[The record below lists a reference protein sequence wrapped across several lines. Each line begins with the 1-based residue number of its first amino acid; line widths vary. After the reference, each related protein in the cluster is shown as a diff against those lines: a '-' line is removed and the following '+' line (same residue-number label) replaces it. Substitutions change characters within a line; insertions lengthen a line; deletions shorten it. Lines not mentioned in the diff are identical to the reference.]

1 MHKNKYAHEWATRAV
16 LVFGPP
22 AAEWATRAE
31 QAHEWGTQL
40 VGGLQATH
48 PHYGVLRSRPPA
60 AAIVFLVNWKRII
73 PWVLLAFELAA
84 LVVLFGMLTLAG
96 ISAGFV
102 WWPMPATL
110 GIGIVF
116 AIGCVYLARKKKAVE
131 RGILWTFAIV
141 PIAYFSFFIA
151 KDSWQMMNA
160 VRETWAIPAG
170 YHGPLYVI
178 RNVSKGAVATQPGG
192 GLFFALGDDGIAFV
206 KEPHDHT
213 WTKST
218 YLYLLKDGKTITIP
232 EGPPG
237 SIEDTPTNRADTIR
251 RIYFPSTGS
260 ASDAAGC
267 SYEMDQAFVESP
279 AEALDT
285 KAFSE
290 DIVEKLR
297 LNHPGM
303 CSTTLKK

>member
-1 MHKNKYAHEWATRAV
+1 MVHISKLIEMWS
-16 LVFGPP
+16 P
-22 AAEWATRAE
+22 
-31 QAHEWGTQL
+31 Q
-40 VGGLQATH
+40 GGCVSGHSL
-48 PHYGVLRSRPPA
+48 

-73 PWVLLAFELAA
+73 PWVLLALELAV

-110 GIGIVF
+110 AIGIVF

-131 RGILWTFAIV
+131 RYTLWTLAIV
-141 PIAYFSFFIA
+141 PVAYFLFFIA
-151 KDSWQMMNA
+151 KDSWQMQHA
-160 VRETWAIPAG
+160 LKETWVIPAT
-170 YHGPLYVI
+170 YHGPIYVI
-178 RNVSKGAVATQPGG
+178 RGVSKGVVATQPDGDL
-192 GLFFALGDDGIAFV
+192 LFVLGDDGIAFV
-206 KEPHDHT
+206 KEPHDYV

-218 YLYLLKDGKTITIP
+218 YLYRLADGKTVTIP

-251 RIYFPSTGS
+251 RIYFPGTGG

-267 SYEMDQAFVESP
+267 SYEMDQAYVESP
-279 AEALDT
+279 AEALT
-285 KAFSE
+285 AKSFSE
-290 DIVEKLR
+290 DIVEELKH
-297 LNHPGM
+297 NHPGM